1 MARADKTYQKVMTG
15 KSDNNIDF
23 EDFRYL
29 IKCLGFRERIRGD
42 HHFFT
47 RDDIPERIN
56 IQPVG
61 NKAKPYQVRQ
71 IKEIMTKYDLE
82 V

>member
-1 MARADKTYQKVMTG
+1 MARADKMYQKVMAG

-23 EDFRYL
+23 EDFRHM
-29 IKCLGFRERIRGD
+29 ITCLGFRERIRGD

-47 RDDIPERIN
+47 RDDISERIN
-56 IQPVG
+56 IQPAG

-71 IKEIMTKYDLE
+71 VREIINNHGLE

>member
-1 MARADKTYQKVMTG
+1 MARADKTYEKIMNG

-23 EDFRYL
+23 EDFRHM

-42 HHFFT
+42 HHFFN
-47 RDDIPERIN
+47 RDGIPERIN
-56 IQPVG
+56 IQPIV
-61 NKAKPYQVRQ
+61 NKAKPYQIKQVR
-71 IKEIMTKYDLE
+71 EIILKYDLE

>member
-1 MARADKTYQKVMTG
+1 MARADKTYQKVMAG

-71 IKEIMTKYDLE
+71 VREIITKYDLE

>member
-1 MARADKTYQKVMTG
+1 MARADKTYQKVMAG

-29 IKCLGFRERIRGD
+29 IKCLGFRDRIRGD

-71 IKEIMTKYDLE
+71 VREIITKYDLE

>member
-1 MARADKTYQKVMTG
+1 MARADKMYQKVMAG

-23 EDFRYL
+23 EDFRHM
-29 IKCLGFRERIRGD
+29 ITCLGFRERIRGD

-47 RDDIPERIN
+47 RDDISERIN
-56 IQPVG
+56 IQPAG

-71 IKEIMTKYDLE
+71 VREIINSHGLE